1 MKKIIAL
8 LLALLCIV
16 SVMSGCS
23 ALEDFA
29 EGFKDGV
36 KEEISTPVDDDT
48 ENKNDDETSTPTI
61 DDKEEEKEEEKEFAF
76 GVTNGK
82 QYKSDFIGI
91 SCTIPED
98 WDFFDEESIKE
109 LNDIALDAMDDD
121 IAEKLKNANVIYDM
135 YASNAS
141 TADNVN
147 INLEKIPSYMASN
160 LNVEEVLKK
169 QFTTIE
175 QSLESA
181 GASVDE
187 IKYIEIG
194 VDGQKF
200 DGISINSTVSGTK
213 LYQKMVAFN
222 RGNYLV
228 YITATSFDA
237 NGADEILSFFNFN

>member
-48 ENKNDDETSTPTI
+48 ENKNDNETSTPVV
-61 DDKEEEKEEEKEFAF
+61 DDEEEDKEEKEFAF
-76 GVTNGK
+76 GVTNNK
-82 QYKSDFIGI
+82 QYRSDFIGV

-109 LNDIALDAMDDD
+109 LNDIALDAIDED

-135 YASNAS
+135 YASNAG

-147 INLEKIPSYMASN
+147 INLEKIPSYMLSN
-160 LNVEEVLKK
+160 LDVEEVLKK

-187 IKYIEIG
+187 IKYIEIE

-200 DGISINSTVSGTK
+200 DGISIDSTLLGTK
-213 LYQKMVAFN
+213 LYQKMIALN

-228 YITATSFDA
+228 YITATSYDA
-237 NGADEILSFFNFN
+237 SGTDEILSFFNFD

>member
-48 ENKNDDETSTPTI
+48 KNKNDDETSTPTV
-61 DDKEEEKEEEKEFAF
+61 DDKEEEKEFAF

-98 WDFFDEESIKE
+98 WDFFDEEAIKE

-169 QFTTIE
+169 QFTAIE

-181 GASVDE
+181 GASVNE
-187 IKYIEIG
+187 IKYIEIE
-194 VDGQKF
+194 VDGQKI
-200 DGISINSTVSGTK
+200 DGVFITSTVSGTK
-213 LYQKMVAFN
+213 LYQKMIAFD

-237 NGADEILSFFNFN
+237 NGADEILSFFNFD

>member
-48 ENKNDDETSTPTI
+48 ENKNDNETSIPTV

-98 WDFFDEESIKE
+98 
-109 LNDIALDAMDDD
+109 
-121 IAEKLKNANVIYDM
+121 
-135 YASNAS
+135 
-141 TADNVN
+141 
-147 INLEKIPSYMASN
+147 
-160 LNVEEVLKK
+160 
-169 QFTTIE
+169 
-175 QSLESA
+175 
-181 GASVDE
+181 
-187 IKYIEIG
+187 
-194 VDGQKF
+194 
-200 DGISINSTVSGTK
+200 
-213 LYQKMVAFN
+213 
-222 RGNYLV
+222 
-228 YITATSFDA
+228 
-237 NGADEILSFFNFN
+237 